1 MARERNEHFVEGAV
15 LPSRFDP
22 LAWHIHETLF
32 GFAMAEIAE
41 FLLTAIL
48 KWTGRPP
55 VAGAAA
61 LG

>member
-1 MARERNEHFVEGAV
+1 MRNWHE
-15 LPSRFDP
+15 LTRRSRAP
-22 LAWHIHETLF
+22 ATCK

-41 FLLTAIL
+41 FLLTAIPNG
-48 KWTGRPP
+48 TGRSP

>member
-1 MARERNEHFVEGAV
+1 M
-15 LPSRFDP
+15 
-22 LAWHIHETLF
+22 LF

-41 FLLTAIL
+41 FLLTAIPNL
-48 KWTGRPP
+48 TERPP